1 MPVASTFGESSSP
14 TRRERGLVARGFS
27 QVGSSL
33 HFKSANVALGLEQH
47 GIKTLDGSQETKK
60 VETRRAGPEQQLL
73 FRRLKFALPAHPPNV
88 KSTEFSAEGLDLP
101 WGPWGMVVKKREA
114 NP

>member
-1 MPVASTFGESSSP
+1 M
-14 TRRERGLVARGFS
+14 
-27 QVGSSL
+27 
-33 HFKSANVALGLEQH
+33 K
-47 GIKTLDGSQETKK
+47 
-60 VETRRAGPEQQLL
+60 TRRAGPEQQLL
-73 FRRLKFALPAHPPNV
+73 FRRLKFALPAHPPKV

>member
-1 MPVASTFGESSSP
+1 MDGKRSP
-14 TRRERGLVARGFS
+14 G
-27 QVGSSL
+27 
-33 HFKSANVALGLEQH
+33 FKSANVALGLEQH

-60 VETRRAGPEQQLL
+60 VKTRRAGPEQQLL
-73 FRRLKFALPAHPPNV
+73 FRRLKLALPAHPPKV

-114 NP
+114 NPQQISLLRRFG